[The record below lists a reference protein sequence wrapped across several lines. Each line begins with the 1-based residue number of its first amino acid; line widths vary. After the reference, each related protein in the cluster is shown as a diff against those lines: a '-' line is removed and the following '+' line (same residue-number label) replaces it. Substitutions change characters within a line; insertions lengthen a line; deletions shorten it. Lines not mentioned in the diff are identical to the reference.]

1 VRLAGRDRD
10 AGALRQGRERRLTTN
25 AVAARLRRPTTRVM
39 SVALLPPD
47 TGPTTAEL
55 LAALPHLGMHAM
67 DGLMM
72 EGVLFQAV
80 ADALGTPAWVVSAG
94 HVRGQIAALRRALDE
109 AGLVRASIMR

>member
-1 VRLAGRDRD
+1 
-10 AGALRQGRERRLTTN
+10 
-25 AVAARLRRPTTRVM
+25 M

-67 DGLMM
+67 DGLVM
-72 EGVLFQAV
+72 EGVLLQAV

-94 HVRGQIAALRRALDE
+94 HVRGQIAAG
-109 AGLVRASIMR
+109 AGRGRTGCAHPLCGEGE